1 MFLHVHF
8 SNLRHHEPKLASGHV
23 SLALLTHLIWDENE
37 IDARKYDKLCEHFR
51 VTNTFAVHL
60 GHSGKLV
67 VDNF

>member
-23 SLALLTHLIWDENE
+23 SHENE

-51 VTNTFAVHL
+51 VTNTFVVYL
-60 GHSGKLV
+60 VHSGKLV